1 MPLLTKKALQIKT
14 NFSFKYWQKL
24 KSFLSQRKESMKK
37 IYMKVFAVTHLS
49 NNETI
54 SAIADK

>member
-1 MPLLTKKALQIKT
+1 
-14 NFSFKYWQKL
+14 
-24 KSFLSQRKESMKK
+24 MKK

-54 SAIADK
+54 SAIADKVEKES